1 MNHLSISIRRHWI
14 ASVGTPL
21 FFLLL
26 VLAFLAGDLHAQ
38 SVQGNILGT
47 VKDVAGA
54 LVPGA
59 TVNLRSL
66 EEGTSRTTQS
76 SSSGD
81 YEFVDAKAGHYT
93 VEVSLNGFEKWTAT
107 NVTLA
112 ARQQLRLNVS
122 LVVGSIQQEVQVSG
136 DTVSTIDTETPSIN
150 AVYSAAEAANL
161 PVNTRASATG
171 TSALS
176 IVGTLPGVQA
186 DHGSFA
192 LQGGL
197 PFQTEVSVDGIT
209 IQSAAGNS
217 PIADAFPSSE
227 SISELRADGAMNNAE
242 FGQPGEITITTKGGT
257 NKIHGSV
264 FWYHQNAAFDAIP
277 YTYPI
282 TTIKPKLLGNTIGGS
297 FGDPESARLQRLAV
311 PSSLAVM
318 ISQTSPRR
326 PVIAA
331 EVAVASSGGSCP

>member
-66 EEGTSRTTQS
+66 EEGTTRTTQS

-161 PVNTRASATG
+161 PVNTRATG

-197 PFQTEVSVDGIT
+197 PFQRKSQWTALPFRAQRAT
-209 IQSAAGNS
+209 RPS
-217 PIADAFPSSE
+217 PTRFHPPNPS
-227 SISELRADGAMNNAE
+227 
-242 FGQPGEITITTKGGT
+242 
-257 NKIHGSV
+257 
-264 FWYHQNAAFDAIP
+264 
-277 YTYPI
+277 
-282 TTIKPKLLGNTIGGS
+282 
-297 FGDPESARLQRLAV
+297 
-311 PSSLAVM
+311 PSCAPTA
-318 ISQTSPRR
+318 Q
-326 PVIAA
+326 
-331 EVAVASSGGSCP
+331 